1 MNKNIHPQKTV
12 LESILDWSQTR
23 PTWQRDALR
32 RIIVK
37 GQLDENDHKE
47 LVILCK
53 ECKSGKDV
61 KPILLDK
68 SHLPANPGND
78 APVSLVSIKDIV
90 GVNNL
95 TTDQV
100 LNFEPNGITIIYGDN
115 GAGKSGYARILKRAC
130 RARHSGEIHPNIYD
144 LQPSVSSPPSATV
157 TYSIGGVKQISES
170 WQDMNSPHPIL
181 SAVSVFDS
189 DCAAIHIDGKN
200 EVAFRPFGLD
210 IPDELAIACQRVKEI
225 LTEEK
230 NQLEKSRNTIFSK
243 PPWKGDTLVGKML
256 TSLKHNTDVT
266 KISVSATLSEE
277 EKTRL
282 TRLREDL
289 SKDPAKAAAE
299 QRLKADNIKSLLK
312 AVTLFAAQTTDDSL
326 THIASLHH
334 DAKFKRE
341 AARLAAEK
349 AFSGDPLAGVGS
361 EVWRTLWDSAR
372 RYSIQAAHL
381 KQPFP
386 PSEENSLCVLCQ
398 QPLGIDAIQRMQR
411 FEKFIKEDTE
421 RQAQQAENSFK
432 TAFQKL
438 TQQSIAILP
447 LKTNRQEVKIQHPIL
462 ANQILRFIASAR
474 IRRYAL
480 VKAVTNSLEINLPKS
495 VPDPSGELE
504 KLEESVRSYAVELQ
518 RSSTE
523 DARKILQN
531 ELAELSDRSTLH
543 DIIPQVIEE
552 VNRLKAI
559 QLINEC
565 LAETTTNSITKI
577 GNDIADTII
586 TPKLRDRFQ
595 EEIVKLAAEKVRV
608 EITRSGGKFGS
619 PQYQIRLFAK
629 PEAKVGIILSEGEKT
644 CVALAAFLTELAT
657 ASHCSTLVFDDPVCS
672 LDHRWRKQVAKRL
685 IEEAEHRQI
694 IVFTHD
700 LVFVNDLSDLA
711 QGKKCSSKSI
721 TIHRGA
727 KGAGIVS
734 DGLPWKAQRV
744 EDRIDKLEKAARNAK
759 CLYDNHQEEEY
770 SQQADSIYNKL
781 RASWERALEDIAFF
795 RVIQRHRDYIDTK
808 DLKKVTV
815 INESDCDAFRAGFKK
830 CCDIVDAHDPS
841 RGRNAEPPPPN
852 EILQDILILK
862 NWVIS
867 LRDRQ
872 KNIKI

>member
-1 MNKNIHPQKTV
+1 MNKQAHPQKTV
-12 LESILDWSQTR
+12 LESILDWSQGR
-23 PTWQRDALR
+23 PAWQRDALR

-37 GQLDENDHKE
+37 GQLDDNDYKE
-47 LVILCK
+47 LSKLCK
-53 ECKSGKDV
+53 ECRSGKNV
-61 KPILLDK
+61 KINPLDK
-68 SHLPANPGND
+68 SHLPANPGAN
-78 APVSLVSIKDIV
+78 APVSLVSIKNIV

-100 LNFEPNGITIIYGDN
+100 LTFESNGITIIYGHN

-144 LQPSVSSPPSATV
+144 PQPNVPSPPSATI
-157 TYSIGGVKQISES
+157 TYSIGGAEQTPET
-170 WQDMNSPHPIL
+170 WQDQNYPHPIL

-210 IPDELAIACQRVKEI
+210 IPDELAVACQRIKEI

-230 NQLEKSRNTIFSK
+230 NQLEKSRKPIFSK
-243 PPWKGDTLVGKML
+243 PSWKEGTLVGKML
-256 TSLKHNTDVT
+256 TSLKHNTDIT
-266 KISVSATLSEE
+266 KISVLATLLEE

-299 QRLKADNIKSLLK
+299 QKLKADNIKGLLK
-312 AVTLFAAQTTDDSL
+312 AVTLFADQTTDDSL
-326 THIASLHH
+326 THITSLHH

-349 AFSGDPLAGVGS
+349 TFSGDPLAGVGG

-372 RYSIQAAHL
+372 RYSIQAAYPE
-381 KQPFP
+381 QPFP
-386 PSEENSLCVLCQ
+386 PSEESSLCVLCQ
-398 QPLGIDAIQRMQR
+398 QPLGTDAIQRMQR
-411 FEKFIKEDTE
+411 FEKFITEDTE

-447 LKTNRQEVKIQHPIL
+447 LKPNRQEVKIQHPIL

-474 IRRYAL
+474 LRRYAL
-480 VKAVTNSLEINLPKS
+480 VRAVTNSHEFHPPKS
-495 VPDPSGELE
+495 APDPSKELE
-504 KLEESVRSYAVELQ
+504 KLEVIIRSYAAELQ
-518 RSSTE
+518 KSATD
-523 DARKILQN
+523 DARKILQK
-531 ELAELSDRSTLH
+531 ELAELSDRATLH
-543 DIIPQVIEE
+543 DILPEVTEE
-552 VNRLKAI
+552 ISRLKAI
-559 QLINEC
+559 QLIDEC
-565 LAETTTNSITKI
+565 LADTTTNSITKI
-577 GNDIADTII
+577 GNEIADTII

-608 EITRSGGKFGS
+608 EIIRSGGKFGS

-629 PEAKVGIILSEGEKT
+629 PDAKVGIILSEGEKT

-657 ASHCSTLVFDDPVCS
+657 APHCSTLVFDDPVCS
-672 LDHRWRKQVAKRL
+672 LDHRWRTQVAKRL
-685 IEEAEHRQI
+685 VEEIEHRQI

-700 LVFVNDLSDLA
+700 LVFVNDLYDLA
-711 QGKKCSSKSI
+711 QGKKCSSKLI

-727 KGAGIVS
+727 KGAGIIS
-734 DGLPWKAQRV
+734 DGLPWKAQKV

-759 CLYDNHQEEEY
+759 CLYDNNQEEEY
-770 SQQADSIYNKL
+770 SQQAANIYNNL
-781 RASWERALEDIAFF
+781 RASWERALEDVAFF
-795 RVIQRHRDYIDTK
+795 RVIQRHRDYIETTN
-808 DLKKVTV
+808 LKKVAV
-815 INESDCDAFRAGFKK
+815 LNESDCDAFRAGFKR

-841 RGRNAEPPPPN
+841 RARNADAPPPN
-852 EILQDILILK
+852 EIFQDILALK

-872 KNIKI
+872 KNIKG